1 MPANAVK
8 IALQRD
14 GLDSTLTD
22 LDLNKSVASQ
32 MKKVDDDPPLTND
45 PKLAKCHKML
55 NVVSSGYS
63 SVVQRFA
70 PLTP

>member
-1 MPANAVK
+1 VK
-8 IALQRD
+8 IALRRD
-14 GLDSTLTD
+14 GLDPTITD

-32 MKKVDDDPPLTND
+32 MKKVDDDHPRTID

-55 NVVSSGYS
+55 NVVSSFYS
-63 SVVQRFA
+63 STVGQCFA